1 MDRRGDR
8 INIGGNN
15 LDPNYRYHM
24 ARMKSTEEGKGNGV
38 RTVILNMKEVAKDL
52 KIPPEYPTKW
62 FGYELGAIS
71 KYDTK
76 TGFASLNGRHTSDRL
91 AKLLDIF
98 IDIYVL
104 CPSPNCKLPETDMYV
119 KKDIIKLDCRACGYH
134 GNVDMSHRL
143 TKIILSSPP
152 SDSRPKKGK
161 GTDKADK
168 QPKITEELS
177 STNRNF
183 KSGNG
188 EDADEIGEEL
198 AKEIETMEAFQDDGL
213 EEESTV
219 EKFRTF
225 VTSKERTNKEI
236 TDELAKLQKNEAFSN
251 KTRLNILFETLFDK
265 NIKTKLQSRLELIK
279 QYVVDSE
286 SQADLLGSI
295 EKLCFDDQTVIKI
308 VPGLLQ
314 YLYENN
320 VLEED
325 SIITWYNTVSFVEV
339 DQKIATYIRKSAE
352 PFVTWLR
359 TAEAESDEDDANKE

>member
-1 MDRRGDR
+1 MDRRDR

-38 RTVILNMKEVAKDL
+38 KTVILNMKEVAKDL

-62 FGYELGAIS
+62 FGYELGTIS

-76 TGFASLNGRHTSDRL
+76 TGFALVNGRHTADRL

-119 KKDIIKLDCRACGYH
+119 KKDIIKRDCRACGYH

-143 TKIILSSPP
+143 TKTILSSPP
-152 SDSRPKKGK
+152 LDSKPKKGK
-161 GTDKADK
+161 EIVKADK
-168 QPKITEELS
+168 QPS
-177 STNRNF
+177 STKRNI
-183 KSGNG
+183 KSSDG
-188 EDADEIGEEL
+188 DDTDEIGEEL
-198 AKEIETMEAFQDDGL
+198 AKEIETMEAFQDDGI

-225 VTSKERTNKEI
+225 ITSKERTNKEI
-236 TDELAKLQKNEAFSN
+236 TDELAKLQKIEAFSN
-251 KTRLNILFETLFDK
+251 KTRLNILFEALFDK
-265 NIKTKLQSRLELIK
+265 NINTKILQSRLDLVK
-279 QYVVDSE
+279 QYVSDSE
-286 SQADLLGSI
+286 SQTDLLGCI
-295 EKLCFDDQTVIKI
+295 EKLCFDEQTVIKD

-314 YLYENN
+314 YLYDHN

-325 SIITWYNTVSFVEV
+325 SIITWYDTVSFVEI

-352 PFVTWLR
+352 PFVTWLK
-359 TAEAESDEDDANKE
+359 TAEPESDEDDANKE